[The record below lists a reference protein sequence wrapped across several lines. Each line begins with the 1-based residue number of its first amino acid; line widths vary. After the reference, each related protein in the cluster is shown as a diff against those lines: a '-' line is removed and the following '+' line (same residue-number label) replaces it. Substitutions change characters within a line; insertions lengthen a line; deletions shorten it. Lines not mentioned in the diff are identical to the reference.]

1 MAFDLKVFNQYTYAA
16 MTEVVAQET
25 AKFNEAS
32 RGAIILRPA
41 ANQGD
46 FSLEASFK
54 AISGLIRRRN
64 AYDQSSTAVTAAA
77 LAHLENASVKVAAG
91 TPPIDFEPQQYTW
104 IQQNPEQAAVVIGEQ
119 LAKAMMQDML
129 NAAINSTGAAIN
141 AVAALKHSATGAV
154 ADFAG
159 LVTAAG
165 KFGDRS
171 AAVRAWVMH
180 SKVMTDLHLNAV
192 ANGSQLFQ
200 FGTVAVVSDAFGR
213 LFVITDSPNL
223 IVTGTPDN
231 YRTLGLVENAVLV
244 DQNNDFYAAI
254 EEKTGANNIKRTYQ
268 AEWTYNLGVKGYT
281 WDKAN
286 GGASPTDAALGT
298 GTNWDKTATDNKDT
312 AGVMLLT
319 Q

>member
-312 AGVMLLT
+312 AGVML
-319 Q
+319 